1 MYIPAE
7 TLKKIAETHDSFYLY
22 DERSILE
29 RTARLKAA
37 FPSVEFLYSVKC
49 NPAPRVLSCIFGQG
63 FGADAASLGEVL
75 RAERAGLKRDRIYYS
90 APGKTMADIE
100 GALSKAVLIADSL
113 DEIRRIEAA
122 AERAGRTE
130 EIGLRINPNFS
141 FYGGPGETSKFGID
155 EDQAAAFLREGSCP
169 HVRVTG
175 IHVHLH
181 SQELDAAVLER
192 YYGNM
197 LALAER
203 METGCG
209 LRLEYVNMGS
219 GIGIPY
225 SEDDVPLDVE
235 KLGAAAAE
243 ALAEFKRRRPGLR
256 LMIETGRFAVG
267 KSGLYVTKVLDR
279 KASRGKTYIILKN
292 TLNGFIRPSVE
303 KMVEHCS
310 PDPRPPAWEPLFT
323 HSGAFGFYTL
333 KEDGPREEVTLVGNL
348 CTATDVVAENIL
360 LPRLECGDLVA
371 VTNAGAYAAVLSP
384 MQFASQE
391 PPAERFLTS
400 GGEVLE

>member
-1 MYIPAE
+1 MDLKTVIAQQAE
-7 TLKKIAETHDSFYLY
+7 RYDSFYLY
-22 DERSILE
+22 DERCILE
-29 RTARLKAA
+29 HTERLKRG
-37 FPSVEFLYSVKC
+37 FPQVEFLYSLKC
-49 NPAPRVLSCIFGQG
+49 NPDPHVIRSVFAQG

-75 RAERAGLKRDRIYYS
+75 RAEQAGLQREQIYYS

-113 DEIRRIEAA
+113 DEIRRIEDAA
-122 AERAGRTE
+122 ARAGRTE
-130 EIGLRINPNFS
+130 EIGIRINPNFS
-141 FYGGPGETSKFGID
+141 FYGGPGEASKFGID
-155 EDQAAAFLREGSCP
+155 EDQAAAFLREEDCP

-181 SQELDAAVLER
+181 SQELDAGVLER
-192 YYGNM
+192 YYENL

-209 LRLEYVNMGS
+209 LRLAYVNMGS

-225 SEDDVPLDVE
+225 SGEDVPLDVE

-243 ALAEFKRRRPGLR
+243 KLEEFRRRRPGLR
-256 LMIETGRFAVG
+256 LMIETGRYAVG
-267 KSGLYVTKVLDR
+267 KSGLYGTKVLDR
-279 KASRGKTYIILKN
+279 KVSRGKTYIIAKN

-310 PDPRPPAWEPLFT
+310 RDSRPPMWEPLFT
-323 HSGAFGFYTL
+323 HAGAFGFYTL
-333 KEDGPREEVTLVGNL
+333 KEDEPREEVTLVGNL

-360 LPRLECGDLVA
+360 LPRLECGDLV
-371 VTNAGAYAAVLSP
+371 VITNAGAYAAVLSP

-391 PPAERFLTS
+391 RPAELFLTAA
-400 GGEVLE
+400 GEVLE